1 MKILIACEYS
11 GEVREAFRS
20 RGHDA
25 LSCDL
30 LPTDAP
36 GPHYQGPVEDVIR
49 DGWDM
54 MIAFPPCTHLAVSG
68 ARWFKEKRAD
78 GRQQEALSFVRML
91 MDAPIDRIAIENP
104 VSIISSQIRKPDQ
117 TIQPW
122 QYGHGET
129 KRTCLWL
136 KNLPKLEPTDI
147 VEGREQRIWKMPPSA
162 DRWKERSK
170 TFQGIANAMAEQWG

>member
-1 MKILIACEYS
+1 
-11 GEVREAFRS
+11 
-20 RGHDA
+20 
-25 LSCDL
+25 
-30 LPTDAP
+30 
-36 GPHYQGPVEDVIR
+36 
-49 DGWDM
+49 
-54 MIAFPPCTHLAVSG
+54 
-68 ARWFKEKRAD
+68 
-78 GRQQEALSFVRML
+78 ML